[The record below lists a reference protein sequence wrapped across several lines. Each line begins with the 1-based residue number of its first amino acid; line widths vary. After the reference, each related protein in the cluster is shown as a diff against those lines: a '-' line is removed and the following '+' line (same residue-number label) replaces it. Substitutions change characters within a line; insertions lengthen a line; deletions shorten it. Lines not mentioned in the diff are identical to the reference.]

1 MIVFSFYLFFSNSTQ
16 GQQQQAREGIL
27 PGGGPAG
34 EEFRAEKSFL
44 LADQEALVSVHAP
57 QANADPQ
64 EDPDP
69 QADPQQIGFFDSQ
82 ENGRHGNERIPRRHF
97 F

>member
-1 MIVFSFYLFFSNSTQ
+1 VIVFSFYLFFSNSTQ
-16 GQQQQAREGIL
+16 GQQQQAGEGIL

-34 EEFRAEKSFL
+34 EELRAEKSFL
-44 LADQEALVSVHAP
+44 LAHQEAPVSVHAP

-64 EDPDP
+64 EDPDT
-69 QADPQQIGFFDSQ
+69 QANPQQIGFLDSQ